1 MTDAGLRVRSDGMG
15 NIFGRWEGTHPAE
28 RAFQAGRCHLSLPL
42 LALIPYANTQA
53 ILICLGTL
61 GTTLTLQEQAAEVTC
76 CIPRPL
82 MLLLGRLWITAQ
94 PCDHWCSLAQRPW

>member
-42 LALIPYANTQA
+42 LTLIPYASTQDSS
-53 ILICLGTL
+53 
-61 GTTLTLQEQAAEVTC
+61 VW
-76 CIPRPL
+76 PL
-82 MLLLGRLWITAQ
+82 RDSAHKSRQ
-94 PCDHWCSLAQRPW
+94 PK